1 MKHLHA
7 VATAIALLALIAGCA
22 PASRPSER
30 QQPAR
35 QDATTPRAPKSLTI
49 AIQGEPSH
57 LVFDF
62 ASTGFASIGSGDLV
76 LAVHQGLV
84 TYDDRGEP
92 HPTLATA
99 VPSRDQGTWTVR
111 PDGTMLTTYR
121 IRPGIT
127 WHDGR
132 PLTARDFKLGW
143 EIYTD
148 PEMPISGSGS
158 VKGLLDRVETPDDLT
173 LNLEWA
179 KTYPFAHTLGISA
192 LPAIPAHIV
201 EETYRADKSRVPEL
215 SYWLREFVG
224 VGPYQLA
231 SWEPGS
237 HLVLKAYDAYF
248 GGRAKIDTIT
258 AQFIPN
264 QPTIVAN
271 LLAGSVDGVINRALE
286 FEQAMLVKDEWER
299 GGRKPLVVTQP
310 THWRMIAVQ
319 FNNPRPRQML
329 DVRVRRALLHA
340 IDRQAVIDAML
351 DGQSPV
357 SHSFVTP
364 DDPRWSSIQDVMAK
378 YDYDP
383 RRAQELLA
391 EVGWR
396 TTVDGGT
403 LIDATGARVELI
415 YETSPP
421 LQRTATITAP
431 YLRAI
436 GLGIEELVLSP
447 ADARDVKRVISFPA
461 IMPTNIPLTWEQ
473 NLGRLYGPRCP
484 SEGNRY
490 TGFNSGCYQNPEHD
504 ATIDRLFTEIDP
516 TAQRQ
521 LWRDL
526 VKIESEDLPVLP
538 VFFLI
543 VATIFRE
550 GVTGVKGD
558 SNPRSGATWNVA
570 EWDVRT

>member
-1 MKHLHA
+1 MKRLH
-7 VATAIALLALIAGCA
+7 VISIVMTLLAFLAGCA
-22 PASRPSER
+22 PASRPAEGQRPASE
-30 QQPAR
+30 
-35 QDATTPRAPKSLTI
+35 DATTQRAPKSLTV

-57 LVFDF
+57 FVFDF

-92 HPTLATA
+92 HPRLATDI
-99 VPSRDQGTWTVR
+99 PSRDRGTWLVR
-111 PDGTMLTTYR
+111 PDGTMQITYR
-121 IRPGIT
+121 IRPGVT

-132 PLTARDFKLGW
+132 PLTARDFRFGW
-143 EIYTD
+143 EVYTD
-148 PEMPISGSGS
+148 PELPISGSGS
-158 VKGLLDRVETPDDLT
+158 VKGILDRVETPDDLT
-173 LNLEWA
+173 LVLEWG

-192 LPAIPAHIV
+192 LPAVPVHIV
-201 EETYRADKSRVPEL
+201 EETYRADKSRVPEM
-215 SYWLREFVG
+215 SYWLREFIG
-224 VGPYQLA
+224 VGPYLLA

-237 HLVLKAYDAYF
+237 HLVLKAYDSYF
-248 GGRAKIDTIT
+248 GGRARIDTIT
-258 AQFIPN
+258 ARFIPS

-286 FEQAMLVKDEWER
+286 FEQAMLVKEEWER
-299 GGRKPLVVTQP
+299 AGRKPLVVTQP

-319 FNNPRPRQML
+319 FNNPRPRQLL
-329 DVRVRRALLHA
+329 DVRVRRGLLHA
-340 IDRQAVIDAML
+340 IDRQAVVEAML

-364 DDPRWSSIQDVMAK
+364 DDPRWSYVQDVMAK
-378 YDYDP
+378 YDFDP

-391 EVGWR
+391 EAGWR
-396 TTVDGGT
+396 TTPDGTIVDPS
-403 LIDATGARVELI
+403 GARVELI
-415 YETSPP
+415 YETSPA

-447 ADARDVKRVISFPA
+447 ADARDVKRVVSFPA

-484 SEGNRY
+484 SEANRW

-504 ATIDRLFTEIDP
+504 AIIERLFTEIDP

-526 VKIESEDLPVLP
+526 VRIQSEDLPVLP

-570 EWDVRT
+570 DWDVQT